1 MWLETLHE
9 KSTERKE
16 RPNPNYGTYNT
27 GYWECVLSGWSYSVA
42 QENGQQAQTTQ
53 VVPRALYQRTF
64 QLTSAGFSLAPT
76 GFSPRI
82 QQHTNNVL
90 ETSKGDAGADMT
102 EMGFK
107 Y

>member
-1 MWLETLHE
+1 MAPTKKDKLASRVGLIPTVDETWATRYF
-9 KSTERKE
+9 TETPRGAKV
-16 RPNPNYGTYNT
+16 YGS
-27 GYWECVLSGWSYSVA
+27 C
-42 QENGQQAQTTQ
+42 QRI
-53 VVPRALYQRTF
+53 VPTDF
-64 QLTSAGFSLAPT
+64 PTTSAGFSLAPT

>member
-1 MWLETLHE
+1 MT
-9 KSTERKE
+9 TVAG
-16 RPNPNYGTYNT
+16 YGANS
-27 GYWECVLSGWSYSVA
+27 VLKQTRTTVREPWPS
-42 QENGQQAQTTQ
+42 QENGQQAQTTK

-76 GFSPRI
+76 GFSPGI